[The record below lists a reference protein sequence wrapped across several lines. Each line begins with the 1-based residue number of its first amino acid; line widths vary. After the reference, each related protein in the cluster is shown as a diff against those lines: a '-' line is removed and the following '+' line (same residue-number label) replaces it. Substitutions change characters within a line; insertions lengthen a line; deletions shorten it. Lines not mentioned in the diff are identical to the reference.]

1 MRLSST
7 CPAYVHMW
15 DIGST
20 IDENLSLDLFTS
32 CTTNAAPHQ
41 WYKEKITMSRPRS
54 RDKNMDTNYSM
65 RVSADDRDRF
75 IAAAETLGMSLN
87 AFTNQAISTI
97 CELIETDTKKLPHT
111 SELELVKVGQFLK
124 ANKITRKKK

>member
-1 MRLSST
+1 
-7 CPAYVHMW
+7 
-15 DIGST
+15 
-20 IDENLSLDLFTS
+20 
-32 CTTNAAPHQ
+32 
-41 WYKEKITMSRPRS
+41 MSRPRS

-124 ANKITRKKK
+124 ANKITRKRK

>member
-1 MRLSST
+1 
-7 CPAYVHMW
+7 
-15 DIGST
+15 
-20 IDENLSLDLFTS
+20 
-32 CTTNAAPHQ
+32 
-41 WYKEKITMSRPRS
+41 MSRPRS

-111 SELELVKVGQFLK
+111 RELELVKVGQFLK